1 MDTSVLII
9 YTGGTIGMK
18 TNPET
23 GSLAPFNFEQIE
35 QEVPELKK
43 FGIKIDTFTFDPI
56 IDSSNVKPEQWCE
69 LASIIKKNYH
79 MDHTGRQI
87 SDGQ

>member
-1 MDTSVLII
+1 MEKSVLIV

-35 QEVPELKK
+35 TEVPELKK
-43 FGIKIDTFTFDPI
+43 LGIKVDTYSFHPV
-56 IDSSNVKPEQWCE
+56 IDSSNVTP
-69 LASIIKKNYH
+69 
-79 MDHTGRQI
+79 
-87 SDGQ
+87 